1 MPFPPAT
8 PPPTTAFLARL
19 SRPLVHTVYSS
30 RRSEYS
36 SVLIFSGTLFC
47 LPYLP
52 ALLEP
57 RLIRKHTPSLLPR
70 FSRFLFFDLCAPA
83 FSLLPVT
90 RFRFNRPLSDLL
102 ILSIYQFSLPPV
114 APFFRWYSSF
124 VLASSLLSLCSF
136 SGVTLGTGDVKLLH
150 SFSSFPYIYFA
161 SLYLAD
167 PFSSFSLSLS
177 FDSNDC
183 PQQICTLLTRIY
195 DTSFCAHLSHSLV
208 PSLFFSFFFCCFNTC
223 RIYFASRH
231 ECPLTPC
238 RENIAFLSC
247 SHSLFLLSKLIR

>member
-1 MPFPPAT
+1 M
-8 PPPTTAFLARL
+8 
-19 SRPLVHTVYSS
+19 HTVYSS

-90 RFRFNRPLSDLL
+90 RFRFSRPLSDLL
-102 ILSIYQFSLPPV
+102 ILSIYQFSLPPI

-136 SGVTLGTGDVKLLH
+136 SGVTLGTLGDVKLLH

-208 PSLFFSFFFCCFNTC
+208 PSLFFSFFLVALILSYILCIAPRMSINTM
-223 RIYFASRH
+223 SR
-231 ECPLTPC
+231 E
-238 RENIAFLSC
+238 
-247 SHSLFLLSKLIR
+247 HSVSLLLSLSLPFE